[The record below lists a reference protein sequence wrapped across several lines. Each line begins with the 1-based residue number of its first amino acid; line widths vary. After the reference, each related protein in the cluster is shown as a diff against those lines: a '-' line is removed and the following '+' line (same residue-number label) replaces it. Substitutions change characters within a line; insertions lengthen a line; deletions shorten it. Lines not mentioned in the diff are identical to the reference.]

1 MPEFIEQ
8 ATDLIGSMSPY
19 TIAGVCVAFVL
30 IIIGLRQ
37 TLKKPNSRLTAFSS
51 STGSVL
57 VSRKA
62 LQDLIRQACLKDDW
76 VEAARVVVKIAGDK
90 INTSVT
96 LRLSK
101 ADHLRE
107 TSERLQ
113 NRITALLQKSLSFE
127 QIGPIQI
134 MVTSFG
140 KSDVDEP
147 EESEFLLEPRSS
159 EGESV
164 LDPKTPKTQAPE
176 DESQT
181 EEPTEES
188 KEKA

>member
-1 MPEFIEQ
+1 MPELIEQ
-8 ATDLIGSMSPY
+8 ANDLVESLSPY
-19 TIAGVCVAFVL
+19 TIIGIFVAFALV
-30 IIIGLRQ
+30 IIGLRQ
-37 TLKKPNSRLTAFSS
+37 VLKKPVSRLTAFSS

-76 VEAARVVVKIAGDK
+76 VEAARPVVKIFGEQ
-90 INTSVT
+90 INTNVS

-113 NRITALLQKSLSFE
+113 NRISELLQKSLSFE
-127 QIGPIQI
+127 QIGPIEI

-140 KSDVDEP
+140 KSDVDELP
-147 EESEFLLEPRSS
+147 ATETESVIEAAPIVGESILEPKPQALPSPSS
-159 EGESV
+159 DSPAK
-164 LDPKTPKTQAPE
+164 LPKR
-176 DESQT
+176 D
-181 EEPTEES
+181 
-188 KEKA
+188 

>member
-1 MPEFIEQ
+1 MPQIIEQ
-8 ATDLIGSMSPY
+8 ANDLIESMSPY
-19 TIAGVCVAFVL
+19 TIIGIFVAFVL
-30 IIIGLRQ
+30 VIIGLRQ
-37 TLKKPNSRLTAFSS
+37 MLKKPTSRLTAFSS

-62 LQDLIRQACLKDDW
+62 LQDLIRQACLKDEW
-76 VEAARVVVKIAGDK
+76 VEAARPVVKIVGDQ

-101 ADHLRE
+101 ADHLRD

-113 NRITALLQKSLSFE
+113 NRISELLQKSLSFE
-127 QIGPIQI
+127 QIGPIEI

-147 EESEFLLEPRSS
+147 QVNETESLLELNPSV
-159 EGESV
+159 GESI
-164 LDPKTPKTQAPE
+164 LEPKAPAPSPSPE
-176 DESQT
+176 KPSTKLPE
-181 EEPTEES
+181 
-188 KEKA
+188 KE

>member
-8 ATDLIGSMSPY
+8 ANDLIGSMSPY
-19 TIAGVCVAFVL
+19 TIVGICVAFVL

-62 LQDLIRQACLKDDW
+62 LQDLIRQACLKDEW

-101 ADHLRE
+101 ADHLRD

-113 NRITALLQKSLSFE
+113 NRITTLLQKSLSFE

-147 EESEFLLEPRSS
+147 EESEFLLAPRAGD
-159 EGESV
+159 GESV
-164 LDPKTPKTQAPE
+164 LDPKTPKAKAPE

-181 EEPTEES
+181 EEPSEDS
-188 KEKA
+188 KEKS

>member
-1 MPEFIEQ
+1 MPELIEQ
-8 ATDLIGSMSPY
+8 ANDLIESMSPY
-19 TIAGVCVAFVL
+19 TIIGIFVAFILV
-30 IIIGLRQ
+30 IIGLRQ
-37 TLKKPNSRLTAFSS
+37 TLKKPTSRLTAFSS

-76 VEAARVVVKIAGDK
+76 VEAARPVVKIVGDQ
-90 INTSVT
+90 INTNVT

-113 NRITALLQKSLSFE
+113 ARISELLQKSLSFE
-127 QIGPIQI
+127 QVGPIEI

-140 KSDVDEP
+140 KSDVDELP
-147 EESEFLLEPRSS
+147 ESETLLELNPRKS
-159 EGESV
+159 ESILEPKVPVSPASEE
-164 LDPKTPKTQAPE
+164 DPAPNKVPE
-176 DESQT
+176 
-181 EEPTEES
+181 
-188 KEKA
+188 KE